1 MRRRRRK
8 GRKDADGLEFETSF
22 RIQDT
27 GDSDSEAEQERL
39 AEYEAALKENAPDF
53 VLDPDQELAVSQ
65 DSPEW
70 YQLHLA
76 TERIRIPEI
85 LFQVGGDS
93 VRCSLSGCNKFLL
106 GRASTSRRIS
116 RNPPRGGY
124 GCQ

>member
-1 MRRRRRK
+1 M
-8 GRKDADGLEFETSF
+8 

-85 LFQVGGDS
+85 LFQV
-93 VRCSLSGCNKFLL
+93 RLP
-106 GRASTSRRIS
+106 RTSQILFSAKR
-116 RNPPRGGY
+116 
-124 GCQ
+124 

>member
-1 MRRRRRK
+1 MRTWGSENPEVLRTSHK
-8 GRKDADGLEFETSF
+8 YGPQTSF

-39 AEYEAALKENAPDF
+39 AEYEAALKENAPDY
-53 VLDPDQELAVSQ
+53 VLDPDEQLAVSQ

-85 LFQVGGDS
+85 LFQVS
-93 VRCSLSGCNKFLL
+93 VKPVG
-106 GRASTSRRIS
+106 
-116 RNPPRGGY
+116 
-124 GCQ
+124 

>member
-1 MRRRRRK
+1 MNFISTNHLPNANM
-8 GRKDADGLEFETSF
+8 GGSNNTEGLRTSYMYGPKRQTSF

-39 AEYEAALKENAPDF
+39 AEYEAALKENAPDY
-53 VLDPDQELAVSQ
+53 VLDPDEQLAVSQ

-85 LFQVGGDS
+85 LFQV
-93 VRCSLSGCNKFLL
+93 RPF
-106 GRASTSRRIS
+106 
-116 RNPPRGGY
+116 
-124 GCQ
+124 